1 VNWIPRADALVK
13 VVHPTMVAE
22 LLGISVE
29 AVIARRAELNL
40 PPVEKQFARRPFKGG
55 GKRRIS
61 AEAIETLRT
70 QSPSDAARML
80 GKSMAWVGRQRQML
94 GIAPERRSLRK

>member
-1 VNWIPRADALVK
+1 
-13 VVHPTMVAE
+13 VHPAMVAE
-22 LLGISVE
+22 LLGISVK
-29 AVIARRAELNL
+29 AVRARRAELNL
-40 PPVEKQFARRPFKGG
+40 PPVEKQFVRRPFNGG
-55 GKRRIS
+55 SKRWIS